1 MATYHLTANIGQKGK
16 AQPHAAY
23 IAREGKY
30 SGSNRYEDLEATAYG
45 NMPTWAEHN
54 PAEFWQAADENE
66 RANGSSYRELE
77 VALPRE
83 LTPPQRLELVKDF
96 IAQELGENHAYQF
109 AIHTPKA
116 ALEKGEQPHAH
127 IMYSE
132 RIRDGIERDPE
143 QYFKRYNAKHP
154 DKGGAKKYRR
164 GNGMAEVKA
173 ELSEQRERWA
183 NLQNHHLE
191 KHGHNERVDHRSLK
205 DQGAKHEPEKHLG
218 GAGVRDNTKKEK
230 LLEMRAAKAGKT
242 HVQIQAERIVREDK
256 LEQEKRKQEQQKA
269 QEKLEIRR
277 KAAER
282 AEEIYDRTIRELELK
297 RQRERAEEQERL
309 REEKE
314 RLRTPAEWEKMAND
328 ELVKIFVEKRGEWR
342 KGENKRLLDEAET
355 TRAQAWALKAEEPS
369 RLGGLFVTKKRE
381 KWETDLQ
388 QKINKHSALKQQA
401 QDAIDGKSPK
411 EREQIRH
418 IEDKAREVLK
428 EKHPKLAQ
436 VLIDKAAREQAEREA
451 KQREQKQER
460 ERERQNQAQKPKQ
473 KSRDWDME
481 L

>member
-1 MATYHLTANIGQKGK
+1 MATYHLTAKIGQKGK

-30 SGSNRYEDLEATAYG
+30 SGSNRYEDLEATDYG

-54 PAEFWQAADENE
+54 PAEFWQAADQHE
-66 RANGSSYRELE
+66 RANGSTYRELE
-77 VALPRE
+77 IALPRE
-83 LTPPQRLELVKDF
+83 LTPPQRLELVQAF
-96 IAQELGENHAYQF
+96 ITQELGEKHAYQF

-116 ALEKGEQPHAH
+116 AIEKGEQPHAH

-143 QYFKRYNAKHP
+143 QYFKRYNAKNP
-154 DKGGAKKYRR
+154 DKGGAKKFRR

-183 NLQNHHLE
+183 TLQNAHLE
-191 KHGHNERVDHRSLK
+191 KHGHDSRVDHRSLK

-230 LLEMRAAKAGKT
+230 LLEMRAAQVGNT
-242 HVQIQAERIVREDK
+242 HAQAQAERIIREGK

-282 AEEIYDRTIRELELK
+282 AEEIFNTTMHELELK
-297 RQRERAEEQERL
+297 RQRERA
-309 REEKE
+309 EEKE
-314 RLRTPAEWEKMAND
+314 RLRTPAEWEKLAND
-328 ELVKIFVEKRGEWR
+328 ELVKIFVEERGEWR
-342 KGENKRLLDEAET
+342 KGENKRLLGEAET

-369 RLGGLFVTKKRE
+369 KFGGLFVTKKRE

-388 QKINKHSALKQQA
+388 QKIDEHSALKQQA
-401 QDAIDGKSPK
+401 QDAIDGNSPK
-411 EREQIRH
+411 EREQIRR
-418 IEDKAREVLK
+418 IEDKAREVFK

-436 VLIDKAAREQAEREA
+436 VLIDKATREQAEREE
-451 KQREQKQER
+451 KQREQQQER
-460 ERERQNQAQKPKQ
+460 ERERQNQASKPKQ

-481 L
+481 R